1 MTYGSCMWLCML
13 FYGGKWWCLRR
24 KIIHI
29 LFIFYGNCMIVF
41 ICYLNGEHD
50 DFPKHQFFMAT
61 LWSIPVAVLMGESA
75 FLKPWGPWGLGRY
88 IKRIVN
94 PDMSCGTQ
102 RLLIFI
108 KSFLFSMRISW
119 FMAMVQP
126 SGHLNWKIWYG
137 TDNCD
142 QESHLYT

>member
-1 MTYGSCMWLCML
+1 MIFRSINFSWQHYDQSLWLFSWGECFFKTL
-13 FYGGKWWCLRR
+13 GPLGFGK
-24 KIIHI
+24 I
-29 LFIFYGNCMIVF
+29 YQ
-41 ICYLNGEHD
+41 ED
-50 DFPKHQFFMAT
+50 
-61 LWSIPVAVLMGESA
+61 
-75 FLKPWGPWGLGRY
+75 
-88 IKRIVN
+88 VN